1 MVDFYKFISCIGI
14 EKFCMIILISS
25 VIITNNIIP
34 YRIGTVNFCF
44 IFICLAHII
53 FLLMIQF
60 YVVFHLMLKPYV
72 VWDRKQ
78 SVAINKNYIK
88 TINAYIYAILYDK
101 NVDVLDFSYN
111 VIPFLKSFL
120 RQYFKIVLDIGI
132 MADDFKNCEHP
143 ETWYYYFTWVLVC
156 FMIKCKVHT
165 RQGELK

>member
-1 MVDFYKFISCIGI
+1 MTATTISYGRLLQIH
-14 EKFCMIILISS
+14 FLYRYRNMIILISS

-88 TINAYIYAILYDK
+88 TINAYIYAILYDE

-120 RQYFKIVLDIGI
+120 RQYFKIFIRYRNHGRW
-132 MADDFKNCEHP
+132 F
-143 ETWYYYFTWVLVC
+143 
-156 FMIKCKVHT
+156 
-165 RQGELK
+165 

>member
-1 MVDFYKFISCIGI
+1 MTATTISYGRLLQIH
-14 EKFCMIILISS
+14 FLYRYRNMIILISS

-101 NVDVLDFSYN
+101 NLDVLDFSYN

-120 RQYFKIVLDIGI
+120 RQYFKIFIRYRNHGRW
-132 MADDFKNCEHP
+132 F
-143 ETWYYYFTWVLVC
+143 
-156 FMIKCKVHT
+156 
-165 RQGELK
+165 